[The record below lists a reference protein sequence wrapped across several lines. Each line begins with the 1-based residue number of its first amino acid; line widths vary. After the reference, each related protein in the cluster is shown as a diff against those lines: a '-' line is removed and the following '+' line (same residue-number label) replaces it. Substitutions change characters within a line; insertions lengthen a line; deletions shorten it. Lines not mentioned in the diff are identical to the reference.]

1 MKNAT
6 NQAFSEAKNIAKH
19 ENSTTLS
26 ESTRENSAFSSGVNH
41 AENSAAL
48 SKKELSELVVQCNDT
63 LECAEDALVR
73 VRLGLLSNAVRV
85 ELGSDFRVL
94 VCDDE
99 IHAVPKNCGE
109 VPNFGFLI
117 GFFDECWWCGVV
129 LFNAKVSSDGL
140 LKSVSEHFRKG
151 KNEHKFTH
159 ELEFGVENFVYVANA
174 AIVESWDFA
183 EFLPKMLDNL
193 STNKALVLGL
203 KELFEGFNA

>member
-6 NQAFSEAKNIAKH
+6 NQAFSEAKKIAKH
-19 ENSTTLS
+19 ENFATLS
-26 ESTRENSAFSSGVNH
+26 ENTRENSAFLSGVNH

-48 SKKELSELVVQCNDT
+48 SKKELTELVVQCNDA

-73 VRLGLLSNAVRV
+73 ARLGLLANAVRV

-94 VCDDE
+94 ICDDE

-109 VPNFGFLI
+109 VPNFGFLM
-117 GFFDECWWCGVV
+117 GFFDECWWCGVA
-129 LFNAKVSSDGL
+129 LFNAKASSAGL
-140 LKSVSEHFRKG
+140 LKSVSEHFCKG
-151 KNEHKFTH
+151 KNERKFTH
-159 ELEFGVENFVYVANA
+159 ELEFGVEDFVYVANA

-183 EFLPKMLDNL
+183 EFLPEMLDNL
-193 STNKALVLGL
+193 STNKALVLEL